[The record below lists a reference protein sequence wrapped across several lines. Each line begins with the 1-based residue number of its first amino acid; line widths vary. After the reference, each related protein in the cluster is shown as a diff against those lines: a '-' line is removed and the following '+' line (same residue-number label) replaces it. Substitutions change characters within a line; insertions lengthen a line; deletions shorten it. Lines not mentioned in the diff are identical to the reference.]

1 MPSATAPSPGVLI
14 PRVQVRAYS
23 FEDDQF
29 LLEENIRFEFGL
41 VRDLSISAEIP
52 LFQGFFN
59 APRPT
64 DGEFGLGDMDLL
76 VELRVLREDI
86 NAIDT
91 IRVSVFAGA
100 ELPTATNGFAQA
112 SLDPCIGAVFSSILG
127 HHGIDLSARYTSV
140 TGDGLASPIFLT
152 DSGDDFF
159 NLDAGYAFRIHPE
172 EYAQTREPAWYLT
185 AELNGV
191 WTVGGEHELLLS
203 PGLLIEAPN
212 YAIELGV
219 GIPLS
224 EELASAPKLEFAL
237 LAGLRLL
244 F

>member
-91 IRVSVFAGA
+91 NINIEFHVNCWAG
-100 ELPTATNGFAQA
+100 
-112 SLDPCIGAVFSSILG
+112 C
-127 HHGIDLSARYTSV
+127 
-140 TGDGLASPIFLT
+140 
-152 DSGDDFF
+152 
-159 NLDAGYAFRIHPE
+159 
-172 EYAQTREPAWYLT
+172 TR
-185 AELNGV
+185 
-191 WTVGGEHELLLS
+191 
-203 PGLLIEAPN
+203 
-212 YAIELGV
+212 
-219 GIPLS
+219 
-224 EELASAPKLEFAL
+224 
-237 LAGLRLL
+237 
-244 F
+244 